1 MMSNIK
7 DKIPSF
13 VDAHRE
19 ELVSLSH
26 RIHENP
32 ELSGEEFQA
41 MGWQVELYRKHGF
54 EIETGLGGLK
64 TSFLAR
70 RKGKSPG
77 PVIAFLAEYDALAGI
92 GHACGH
98 NIIAA
103 GAAGAALG
111 LSKLIGELDGE
122 IWVIGCPEEE
132 KGCGKIHLLRAGV
145 FDRVDF
151 VLEIHP
157 ANRNIVSRGSVACAD
172 IEVEYF
178 GKAAHS
184 SLPSEGVNALSALI
198 LLFNQ
203 VDMLRQTWNTWWV
216 PRANGIIEEGGKAT
230 NIITPYAKGAFLLR
244 AKHKKHL
251 LAMIDDLLKVAG
263 TSATSVG
270 ATVKT
275 SISEIDAEVIP
286 NKTMGRKFAENM
298 KRLGEEMT
306 LPAPDERKGS
316 SDVGNV
322 SYKVPTIHEYI
333 QILYTGEIT
342 HTVAFRDA
350 AISARADEAVLLA
363 AKGMAMTAYDLLTD
377 ANLREEVNR
386 EFREEVVPLQA
397 LEARENEP
405 CGDIFSREP

>member
-1 MMSNIK
+1 MMSDIK
-7 DKIPSF
+7 DQIVSS
-13 VDAHRE
+13 VDAHKE

-32 ELSGEEFQA
+32 ELSGDEFQA
-41 MGWQVELYRKHGF
+41 MSWQVELYKKHGF
-54 EIETGLGGLK
+54 AVETGLGGLK
-64 TSFLAR
+64 TSFLAK
-70 RKGKSPG
+70 RKGRGPG
-77 PVIAFLAEYDALAGI
+77 PVVAFLAEYDALAGI

-111 LSKLIGELDGE
+111 LSKFVEELDGE

-145 FDRVDF
+145 FDHVNYA
-151 VLEIHP
+151 LEVHP
-157 ANRNIVSRGSVACAD
+157 ANRNIISRGSVACAD

-184 SLPSEGVNALSALI
+184 SQPSEGINALSALI
-198 LLFNQ
+198 QLFNQ

-216 PRANGIIEEGGKAT
+216 PRANGIVEEGGKAT
-230 NIITPYAKGAFLLR
+230 NVITPYAKGTFLLR
-244 AKHKKHL
+244 AKHKKQL
-251 LAMIDDLLKVAG
+251 LSMIDDLLRVAG
-263 TSATSVG
+263 TAAASVG

-275 SISEIDAEVIP
+275 RVSEIDAEVIP
-286 NKTMGRKFAENM
+286 NRTMGRKFAENM
-298 KRLGEEMT
+298 KLLGEEMT

-342 HTVAFRDA
+342 HTEAFRDA
-350 AISARADEAVLLA
+350 AVSPRADEAVLLA

-377 ANLREEVNR
+377 AALREEVNR
-386 EFREEVVPLQA
+386 EFREEVVPLQV
-397 LEARENEP
+397 
-405 CGDIFSREP
+405 